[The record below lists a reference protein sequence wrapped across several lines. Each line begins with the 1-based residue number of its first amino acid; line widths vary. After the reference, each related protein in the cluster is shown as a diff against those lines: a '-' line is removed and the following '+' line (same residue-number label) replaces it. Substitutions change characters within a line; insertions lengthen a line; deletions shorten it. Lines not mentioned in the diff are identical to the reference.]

1 MRKTVNNTL
10 KRILSYT
17 TKYWHQLAISM
28 VSTVM
33 FGICSATP
41 SYLIKHAID
50 SVIGAR
56 AMHLLLP
63 FVTTFIALYVIKGFF
78 MYFSGYYMEWV
89 GNRVVGDIRTDLFS
103 KIVNF
108 PLAFFKRKT
117 TGELMAHFLSDIEL
131 VQYAASRSMR
141 NGVRSVF
148 EASALLIV
156 AFMQNPSLTLL
167 MFLVGPLIGI
177 GVTVMGKKMRKT
189 IKSTQ
194 AHMGQLSST
203 LQETI
208 VGIREIKASSNEGT
222 ETARFGES
230 INTYFKSLMK
240 NVQAVSITPA
250 LTEIIAMTGVGCVF
264 YLAVRQVIAG
274 TITPGALGSF
284 FAALILAY
292 QPMKRIINAYAEV
305 QAGIAAADRVF
316 AVMDE
321 QYSPATVAGTRVLSQ
336 VNRGIN
342 LQNVSFAY
350 DQPSPRLRRA
360 GAENVLSNLTLSIA
374 KGERVGIVGPSGCG
388 KSTLCDLLMG
398 FITPTSGSI
407 TIDGMELKTITPGS
421 LRSQIGYVSQRPF
434 LFNDTIAANVAYAKQ
449 DATQAE
455 IEAACKTAQAHEF
468 IQKLPAGYNTI
479 VGEDGGLLSGG
490 QKQRLTIARAL
501 LKDPAILLFD
511 EATSAL
517 DSTSEKLVADAIR
530 NIQNITVIV
539 ITHRPQLLHAVDRVL
554 TLEGGRLVVAQKQ
567 PVSEISK
574 TL

>member
-1 MRKTVNNTL
+1 MDTTL
-10 KRILSYT
+10 KRILAYS
-17 TKYWHQLAISM
+17 TKYKHQLAISA

-41 SYLIKHAID
+41 SYLIKYAID
-50 SVIGAR
+50 AVIGER

-89 GNRVVGDIRTDLFS
+89 GNRVVGDMRTDLYS
-103 KIVNF
+103 KIVHF

-148 EASALLIV
+148 EATALLAV

-167 MFLVGPLIGI
+167 MFLIGPVIGI
-177 GVTVMGKKMRKT
+177 GITVMGKKMRKT
-189 IKSTQ
+189 VKSTQ
-194 AHMGQLSST
+194 AHMGQLSSM

-208 VGIREIKASSNEGT
+208 VGVREIKASSNEQT
-222 ETARFGES
+222 EVQRFGSS
-230 INTYFKSLMK
+230 INTYFDSLMK
-240 NVQAVSITPA
+240 NVQAVALTPA
-250 LTEIIAMTGVGCVF
+250 LVEIVAMTGVGCVF
-264 YLAVRQVIAG
+264 YLAVCQVIAG
-274 TITPGALGSF
+274 SITPGALGSF

-305 QAGIAAADRVF
+305 QSGIAAADRIF
-316 AVMDE
+316 SVMDE
-321 QYSPATVAGTRVLSQ
+321 QYAAATVAGTRELTR
-336 VNRGIN
+336 VNQGIT

-350 DQPSPRLRRA
+350 GKES
-360 GAENVLSNLTLSIA
+360 VLSNLSLSIA
-374 KGERVGIVGPSGCG
+374 KGERVGIVGPSGSG

-407 TIDGMELKTITPGS
+407 SIDGMDLKTITPAS

-434 LFNDTIAANVAYAKQ
+434 LFNDTVAANVAYAKPTASQ
-449 DATQAE
+449 QE
-455 IEAACKTAQAHEF
+455 IEEACKTAQAHDF
-468 IQKLPAGYNTI
+468 IEKLPAGYNTI

-490 QKQRLTIARAL
+490 QKQRITIARAL
-501 LKDPAILLFD
+501 LKDPAILVFD

-517 DSTSEKLVADAIR
+517 DSTSEKLIADAVRGIKGK
-530 NIQNITVIV
+530 TVIV
-539 ITHRPQLLHAVDRVL
+539 ITHRPQLLRAVDRVL
-554 TLEGGRLVVAQKQ
+554 SLEDGKLVVTPVPKTAQT
-567 PVSEISK
+567 PK

>member
-1 MRKTVNNTL
+1 MNTTL
-10 KRILSYT
+10 KRILSYS

-50 SVIGAR
+50 AVIGAR

-63 FVTTFIALYVIKGFF
+63 FVTTFIALYVVKGFF

-89 GNRVVGDIRTDLFS
+89 GNRVVGDMRTDLFS

-156 AFMQNPSLTLL
+156 AFMQNPPLTLL
-167 MFLVGPLIGI
+167 MFLVGPVIGI
-177 GVTVMGKKMRKT
+177 GITVMGKKMRKT

-194 AHMGQLSST
+194 THMGQLSST

-222 ETARFGES
+222 ETARFGSS
-230 INTYFKSLMK
+230 INTYFNSLMK

-250 LTEIIAMTGVGCVF
+250 LVEIIAMTGVGCVF

-305 QAGIAAADRVF
+305 QAGIAAADRIF

-321 QYSPATVAGTRVLSQ
+321 QYSPATVAGTRTLTH
-336 VNRGIN
+336 VNRSIN

-360 GAENVLSNLTLSIA
+360 GAENVLSNLTLNIA

-407 TIDGMELKTITPGS
+407 TIDGMDLKTITPAS

-434 LFNDTIAANVAYAKQ
+434 LFNDTIAANVAYAKPQ
-449 DATQAE
+449 ATQQE
-455 IEAACKTAQAHEF
+455 IEAACRTAQAHDF
-468 IQKLPAGYNTI
+468 ITKLPAGYNTI

-490 QKQRLTIARAL
+490 QKQRITIARAL

-517 DSTSEKLVADAIR
+517 DSASEKLVADAIR
-530 NIQNITVIV
+530 NISGKTVIV
-539 ITHRPQLLHAVDRVL
+539 ITHRLQLLHAVDRVL
-554 TLEGGRLVVAQKQ
+554 SLDGGMLVAT
-567 PVSEISK
+567 PAGVSSEASR
-574 TL
+574 TA